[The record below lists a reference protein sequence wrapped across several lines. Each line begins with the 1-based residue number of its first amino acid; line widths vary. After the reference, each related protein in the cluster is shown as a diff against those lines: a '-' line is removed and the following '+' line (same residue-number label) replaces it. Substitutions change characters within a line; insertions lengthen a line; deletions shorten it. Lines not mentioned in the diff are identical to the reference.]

1 MNGYHAAPRY
11 VGSARADRFR
21 LPIDPGDNPN
31 PNPNPNPGPMIRPW
45 LLPDGEVNAPFM
57 DALKRRCVTH
67 ALKCPGVPE
76 RALVEHMTPALT
88 PRCAAELV
96 QALVDAGQ
104 LEFRVAAG
112 EGDRYGR
119 AAEPERYFFAPM
131 DPRKWPMGATLA

>member
-1 MNGYHAAPRY
+1 
-11 VGSARADRFR
+11 
-21 LPIDPGDNPN
+21 
-31 PNPNPNPGPMIRPW
+31 MIRPW

-67 ALKCPGVPE
+67 VEVPGGSGAGVG
-76 RALVEHMTPALT
+76 EHMTPALT

-112 EGDRYGR
+112 EGDRQVRGAGEVLLR
-119 AAEPERYFFAPM
+119 ADGPM
-131 DPRKWPMGATLA
+131 